1 MSYERQKAEI
11 ATIKKRTVTIELS
24 DADCDR
30 ITDLCGRHNISVSY
44 LIESFI
50 GDLVNGTYTN
60 GSDERDYARSYFER
74 CWFGMFPEK
83 SLLNFLL
90 SNGYDVYDDLI
101 SYVDDIE
108 YGRAELSGYLKSPQL
123 YTEEI
128 KILTGEIEFW
138 EYGVN
143 SIKFLYLH
151 ENPKADWDE
160 EYKKVVEWYEEKERL
175 RSSAE

>member
-1 MSYERQKAEI
+1 MKTEQQKEI
-11 ATIKKRTVTIELS
+11 ETIKERTITIKLS

-30 ITDLCGRHNISVSY
+30 VSNLCGEHNISVAY
-44 LIESFI
+44 LLESFI

-74 CWFGMFPEK
+74 CWFGMYPEK

-90 SNGYDVYDDLI
+90 SMGYDVYDDLI

-108 YGRAELSGYLKSPQL
+108 YCRNNDEDCDAYL
-123 YTEEI
+123 EDEVNRI
-128 KILTGEIEFW
+128 KKYYME
-138 EYGVN
+138 
-143 SIKFLYLH
+143 
-151 ENPKADWDE
+151 ENPQADWNE

-175 RSSAE
+175 KG

>member
-1 MSYERQKAEI
+1 MSREQQAKEI
-11 ATIKKRTVTIELS
+11 ATIKERTVTVKLS

-30 ITDLCGRHNISVSY
+30 ISNLCGEHNITVGY

-74 CWFGMFPEK
+74 CWFGMYPEK

-101 SYVDDIE
+101 EYVDLIK
-108 YGRAELSGYLKSPQL
+108 SGSVESSKGLTVYDE
-123 YTEEI
+123 EEI
-128 KILTGEIEFW
+128 EGIREEIADFED
-138 EYGVN
+138 EIN
-143 SIKFLYLH
+143 RIKGHYL
-151 ENPKADWDE
+151 EEKPDADWDE
-160 EYKKVVEWYEEKERL
+160 EYKKVVEWYEERERL

>member
-1 MSYERQKAEI
+1 MSREQQEREI
-11 ATIKKRTVTIELS
+11 ATIKERTVTVKLS

-74 CWFGMFPEK
+74 CWFGMFPEG

-101 SYVDDIE
+101 CLVEGIEIRTEELEKYLQAPSLYEEEIE
-108 YGRAELSGYLKSPQL
+108 YIKEEIADWKDDFRSIELSYL
-123 YTEEI
+123 EEYP
-128 KILTGEIEFW
+128 E
-138 EYGVN
+138 
-143 SIKFLYLH
+143 
-151 ENPKADWDE
+151 ADWDE

-175 RSSAE
+175 KDET